1 LRIVERAF
9 ERAAIGDVGRDD
21 RRLRARRQRRGVRF
35 HVGALAAEQTV
46 IGGVSGQQ
54 VVTQTALSQIA
65 SIASTFSAST
75 ASLTGV
81 DPAAIDTVAASAK
94 QALQQLAGLLDS
106 TDGQTYVFAG
116 TDSSNPPVPDPS
128 SITSSAFYT
137 QINAAVGS
145 LSSTTDNSAGIIAST
160 LATATSNAVGTTP
173 FSAGLAPG
181 AAAVS
186 TVQVG
191 AQTVQV
197 GLLANAN
204 TLATSSGSST
214 TGSYTRDLLRSLAT
228 LASLSSSQVDDPGFQ
243 AVVADTRSSLQ
254 SATTAL
260 ADETGALGNIQSN
273 LTAAATSAGDTS
285 TALQTQLTSV
295 EDVDT
300 ATALTSLSAVQTQL
314 EASYKLVAATQGL
327 SLVNYL

>member
-1 LRIVERAF
+1 
-9 ERAAIGDVGRDD
+9 
-21 RRLRARRQRRGVRF
+21 
-35 HVGALAAEQTV
+35 
-46 IGGVSGQQ
+46 
-54 VVTQTALSQIA
+54 
-65 SIASTFSAST
+65 
-75 ASLTGV
+75 
-81 DPAAIDTVAASAK
+81 
-94 QALQQLAGLLDS
+94 
-106 TDGQTYVFAG
+106 
-116 TDSSNPPVPDPS
+116 
-128 SITSSAFYT
+128 
-137 QINAAVGS
+137 
-145 LSSTTDNSAGIIAST
+145 
-160 LATATSNAVGTTP
+160 VGTTP